1 MLALENL
8 EMRKHGLSFV
18 FVICVLLSNWA
29 YAHFPFP
36 TTMEGTPTLAPLL
49 DQVAPAIVSIT
60 TRGQLSEQDIIGNP
74 LFNDPFFLHLFDYDS
89 VDQVPRETQN
99 IGSGVIIDAKRGYV
113 VTNQHVVE
121 RANDILIT
129 LHDNRRL
136 KAELVGADKETD
148 IALLKIIEPANLTQI
163 EFGDPQSLR
172 VGDYVVA
179 IGNPFGLG
187 HSVTAGII
195 SGLGRTGLG
204 IEGYEDFIQTD
215 ASINPGNSGGAL
227 INLNGELVGINTAI
241 YSQSGGSVGVSFAI
255 PINMVNSITA
265 QLIEFGSV
273 KRGRLGVF
281 VQALTPQLADVLKV
295 KMQPAA
301 LVAQVTENSPAFKAG
316 LEVGDIILLF
326 NDKPVVG
333 GIELHNLV
341 GLLRLGDKISFNILR
356 GGKQLTLT
364 GALEDFADPTKSKTA
379 RNDDIPALQGVEF
392 DIAGSIGRNNSV
404 ISQVIVA
411 GVRSGTHA
419 YAGGLRSGDV
429 ILTVNGK
436 TVSNIKQLFELAKS
450 SDENLL
456 LNVQRSNGALFL
468 VIAK

>member
-1 MLALENL
+1 MGMGKSRLPFLL
-8 EMRKHGLSFV
+8 FV
-18 FVICVLLSNWA
+18 FTFVGNC

-36 TTMEGTPTLAPLL
+36 STAEGTPTLAPLL

-60 TRGQLSEQDIIGNP
+60 TRGQLSEQDVLSNP

-99 IGSGVIIDAKRGYV
+99 IGSGVIIDAERGYI
-113 VTNQHVVE
+113 VTNQHVVA
-121 RANDILIT
+121 RSTDIIIT

-136 KAELVGADKETD
+136 KADLVGADEETD
-148 IALLKIIEPANLTQI
+148 IALLKINSPSNLTQI
-163 EFGDPQSLR
+163 EFGDPKALR

-227 INLNGELVGINTAI
+227 INLNGQLVGINTAI

-255 PINMVNSITA
+255 PIDMVHSITA

-281 VQALTPQLADVLKV
+281 VQALTPPLADALDVP
-295 KMQPAA
+295 MQPAA
-301 LVAQVTENSPAFKAG
+301 LVAQVTENSPAYKAG
-316 LEVGDIILLF
+316 LQVGDLVLQF
-326 NDKPVVG
+326 NGKPVIG
-333 GIELHNLV
+333 GIELRNLV
-341 GLLRLGDKISFNILR
+341 GLLRIGDKISFTIVR
-356 GGKQLTLT
+356 DGETRTLT
-364 GALEDFADPTKSKTA
+364 GILEDFADPAKSRTA
-379 RNDDIPALQGVEF
+379 KADGIPALQGVEF

-404 ISQVIVA
+404 ISQVVIA
-411 GVRSGTHA
+411 GVKSGSRA
-419 YAGGLRSGDV
+419 YNGGLRSGDI

-436 TVSNIKQLFELAKS
+436 AISNIKQLFDFAKS
-450 SDENLL
+450 SDDDLL
-456 LNVQRSNGALFL
+456 LNVQRNDGALFL
-468 VIAK
+468 VIPK